1 MDIPLAIYHRLG
13 PFLTRNATPAGPAAN
28 WPKRPSGQL
37 VWLHAPRPADR
48 GVVGE
53 LIARLADL
61 RPDLWVLLTTY
72 EKNAPPELAD
82 QCIHQTLPP
91 DTQAAARAFMAHW
104 KPNIG
109 AWLSGNLRPALI
121 TAAAAAPRHVPLCLL
136 DTGSAFDASR
146 RWLFLPGLTRSTL
159 RQFDTIISGDDATT
173 TALTGAGARAH
184 NIQTLGVL
192 ETYVAAL
199 PCSEAERDALAEL
212 LDTRPV
218 WLAAGIDA
226 SELEAI
232 LVAHRHAMRRSH
244 RLLLIIVPAE
254 PKDAAVFADLLDNW
268 NMPYTQRS
276 KGAEPEADAQVYLA
290 DTDGEMGLWFRL
302 SPMSF
307 IGQTLAYSASVGQNP
322 FNAAALGSVVL
333 HGPALEPHQDAFN
346 RLARAGASRLV
357 THSGELSQA
366 VEALLAPD
374 KVAEMA
380 HAAWQICSAGA
391 EVMER
396 VVEIITD
403 ALDAESEAD

>member
-1 MDIPLAIYHRLG
+1 VDIPLAIYHRLG
-13 PFLTRNATPAGPAAN
+13 PFLARNATPTDSADN

-37 VWLHAPRPADR
+37 VWLHAPRLSDR
-48 GVVGE
+48 EVVGE
-53 LIARLADL
+53 LIARLADN
-61 RPDLWVLLTTY
+61 RPDLWVLVTTY
-72 EKNAPPELAD
+72 EKNAPPDLANH
-82 QCIHQTLPP
+82 CIHQILPP
-91 DTQAAARAFMAHW
+91 DTQAAARAFLAHW
-104 KPNIG
+104 KPQIG
-109 AWLSGNLRPALI
+109 AWLSGNLGPALI
-121 TAAAAAPRHVPLCLL
+121 SAAAPRHVPLCLF

-159 RQFDTIISGDDATT
+159 RQFDTIISGDHATT
-173 TALTGAGARAH
+173 NALAGAGARPDK
-184 NIQTLGVL
+184 IQTLGVL
-192 ETYVAAL
+192 ETHVSAL
-199 PCSEAERDALAEL
+199 PCSEAERDALAAL

-218 WLAAGIDA
+218 WLAAGIDLT
-226 SELEAI
+226 ELEAI

-254 PKDAAVFADLLDNW
+254 LKDAAAFADVLENW

-276 KGAEPEADAQVYLA
+276 TGDEPEAEAQVYLA

-307 IGQTLAYSASVGQNP
+307 VGQTLAYSASAGPNP
-322 FNAAALGSVVL
+322 FDAAALGSVVV
-333 HGPALEPHQDAFN
+333 HGPSLEPHQDAFN

-357 THSGELSQA
+357 IHSGELSQA

-374 KVAEMA
+374 KAAAMA
-380 HAAWQICSAGA
+380 HAAWEICSAGA

-403 ALDAESEAD
+403 ALDAESEIDL

>member
-1 MDIPLAIYHRLG
+1 MDIPLAIYHSLG
-13 PFLTRNATPAGPAAN
+13 PFLARNATPADAARN

-48 GVVGE
+48 EVVGD

-61 RPDLWVLLTTY
+61 RPDLWVLVTTY
-72 EKNAPPELAD
+72 EKNPPSELAD
-82 QCIHQTLPP
+82 QCIHQILPP
-91 DTQAAARAFMAHW
+91 DTQAAAGAFLAHW
-104 KPNIG
+104 KPEIG
-109 AWLSGNLRPALI
+109 AWLSGNLCPALI
-121 TAAAAAPRHVPLCLL
+121 SAAAPRRVPLCLL
-136 DTGSAFDASR
+136 DTGSALEASR

-159 RQFDTIISGDDATT
+159 RRFDTIISGDNATT
-173 TALTGAGARAH
+173 TALAGAGARSDK
-184 NIQTLGVL
+184 IQTLGVL
-192 ETYVAAL
+192 ETHVTAL
-199 PCSEAERDALAEL
+199 PCSEAERDTLAEL

-226 SELEAI
+226 TELEAI

-244 RLLLIIVPAE
+244 RLLLIIAPAE
-254 PKDAAVFADLLDNW
+254 PKDAAVFADVLENW
-268 NMPYTQRS
+268 NMPYVQRS
-276 KGAEPEADAQVYLA
+276 TGAEPDADSQVYLA

-307 IGQTLAYSASVGQNP
+307 VGQTLAYSANVGPNP
-322 FNAAALGSVVL
+322 FDAAALGSVVV

-380 HAAWQICSAGA
+380 HAAWQICSAG
-391 EVMER
+391 
-396 VVEIITD
+396 
-403 ALDAESEAD
+403 S